1 MRLQGQVG
9 KTAIL
14 FKTPIDPYKQVR
26 IVQIVTGTLGY
37 PHPTQ
42 EAYLVFTQSTSLKG
56 PLNTEILNTGFSSQ

>member
-14 FKTPIDPYKQVR
+14 FKTPNDPYKQVT
-26 IVQIVTGTLGY
+26 IVQILTGTLGY

-42 EAYLVFTQSTSLKG
+42 EAYLVFTHTV
-56 PLNTEILNTGFSSQ
+56 NSS